1 MSSVQKISRRGP
13 LSHEVTDWLRER
25 IASGQWPR
33 DERIPSEFELMEQLQ
48 VSRGTL
54 REAIK
59 ALSHVGMLEVLR
71 GDGTYVRATNE
82 FDGAAQQVYREHT
95 DTDVLQLRFAL
106 DTQAA
111 RLAALQADELAV
123 AELRALLAERRR
135 AWAAKDVQGWIDADW
150 QFHLVIARA
159 SGNRL
164 LHEVYTSFEDI
175 FHGTKMHQRLIEGF
189 DGCLAAGHEELL
201 HAIEAHDEETAAAT
215 VHANLVYCM
224 SWAQRDLT
232 AHRPR

>member
-1 MSSVQKISRRGP
+1 MSSTQHFSRRGP
-13 LSHEVTDWLRER
+13 LSNEVTDWLRER
-25 IASGQWPR
+25 IVSGQWKR

-59 ALSHVGMLEVLR
+59 ALSHAGMLEVLR
-71 GDGTYVRATNE
+71 GDGTYVRAANE
-82 FDGAAQQVYREHT
+82 FDGAAQQVYREHK

-111 RLAALQADELAV
+111 RLAALRADAGEMAKLREL
-123 AELRALLAERRR
+123 LDDRRR
-135 AWAAKDVQGWIDADW
+135 AWHAGDIQAWIDADW
-150 QFHLVIARA
+150 KFHVVVAEA

-164 LHEVYTSFEDI
+164 LHEVYTSFNDI
-175 FHGTKMHQRLIEGF
+175 FHGTKMHQRLLDGF

-201 HAIEAHDEETAAAT
+201 GAIEARDEKTAAAS
-215 VHANLVYCM
+215 VLANLEYCM
-224 SWAQRDLT
+224 SWAQRD
-232 AHRPR
+232 

>member
-1 MSSVQKISRRGP
+1 MSSTQHFSRRGP

-25 IASGQWPR
+25 IVSGQWKR

-59 ALSHVGMLEVLR
+59 ALSHAGMLEVLR
-71 GDGTYVRATNE
+71 GDGTYVRAANE
-82 FDGAAQQVYREHT
+82 FDGAAQQVYREHK

-111 RLAALQADELAV
+111 RLAALRADAGEMAKLREL
-123 AELRALLAERRR
+123 LDDRRR
-135 AWAAKDVQGWIDADW
+135 AWHAGDIQAWIDADW
-150 QFHLVIARA
+150 KFHLVVAEA

-164 LHEVYTSFEDI
+164 LHEVYTSFNDI
-175 FHGTKMHQRLIEGF
+175 FHGTKMHQRLLDGF

-201 HAIEAHDEETAAAT
+201 GAIEARDEKTAAAS
-215 VHANLVYCM
+215 VLANLEYCM
-224 SWAQRDLT
+224 SWAQRD
-232 AHRPR
+232 

>member
-1 MSSVQKISRRGP
+1 MQHFSRRGP

-25 IASGQWPR
+25 IVSGQWKR

-59 ALSHVGMLEVLR
+59 ALSHAGMLEVLR
-71 GDGTYVRATNE
+71 GDGTYVRAANE
-82 FDGAAQQVYREHT
+82 FDGAAQQVYREHK

-111 RLAALQADELAV
+111 RLAALRADAGEMATLREL
-123 AELRALLAERRR
+123 LDDRRR
-135 AWAAKDVQGWIDADW
+135 AWHAGDIQAWIDADW
-150 QFHLVIARA
+150 KFHLVVAEA

-164 LHEVYTSFEDI
+164 LHEVYTSFNDI
-175 FHGTKMHQRLIEGF
+175 FHGTKMHQRLLDGF

-201 HAIEAHDEETAAAT
+201 GAIEARDEETAAAS
-215 VHANLVYCM
+215 VLANLEYCM
-224 SWAQRDLT
+224 GWAQRG
-232 AHRPR
+232 

>member
-1 MSSVQKISRRGP
+1 MSSMQHFSRRGP

-25 IASGQWPR
+25 IVSGQWKR

-59 ALSHVGMLEVLR
+59 ALSHAGMLEVLR
-71 GDGTYVRATNE
+71 GDGTYVRAANE
-82 FDGAAQQVYREHT
+82 FDGAAQQVYREHK

-111 RLAALQADELAV
+111 RLAALRADAGEMAKLREL
-123 AELRALLAERRR
+123 LDDRRR
-135 AWAAKDVQGWIDADW
+135 AWHAGDIQAWIDADW
-150 QFHLVIARA
+150 KFHLVVAEA

-164 LHEVYTSFEDI
+164 LHEVYTSFNDI
-175 FHGTKMHQRLIEGF
+175 FHGTKMHQRLLDGF

-201 HAIEAHDEETAAAT
+201 GAIEARDEETAAAS
-215 VHANLVYCM
+215 VLANLEYCM
-224 SWAQRDLT
+224 GWAQRG
-232 AHRPR
+232 

>member
-1 MSSVQKISRRGP
+1 MSSAHDFSQRRP
-13 LSHEVTDWLRER
+13 LSRDVTDWLRDR
-25 IASGQWPR
+25 IISGQWPR

-71 GDGTYVRATNE
+71 GDGTYVRATSE
-82 FDGAAQQVYREHT
+82 FDGAAQQVYRQHN

-111 RLAALQADELAV
+111 RLAVLNAEASEVAALREL
-123 AELRALLAERRR
+123 LNERQR
-135 AWAAKDVQGWIDADW
+135 AWQAEDIQGWIDADW
-150 QFHLVIARA
+150 QFHLMIAEA

-164 LHEVYTSFEDI
+164 LHEVYTSFNDI
-175 FHGTKMHQRLIEGF
+175 FHGSKMRHRLLSGF
-189 DGCLAAGHEELL
+189 DGCLEAGHEELL
-201 HAIEAHDEETAAAT
+201 KAIQERDEDLAVST
-215 VHANLVYCM
+215 VHVNLEYCM
-224 SWAQRDLT
+224 SWAQRG
-232 AHRPR
+232 

>member
-1 MSSVQKISRRGP
+1 MSSTQHFSRRGP

-25 IASGQWPR
+25 IVSGQWKR

-59 ALSHVGMLEVLR
+59 ALSHAGMLEVLR
-71 GDGTYVRATNE
+71 GDGTYVRAANE
-82 FDGAAQQVYREHT
+82 FDGAAQQVYREHK

-111 RLAALQADELAV
+111 RLAALRADAGEMAKLREL
-123 AELRALLAERRR
+123 LDDRRR
-135 AWAAKDVQGWIDADW
+135 AWHAGDIQAWIDADW
-150 QFHLVIARA
+150 KFHLVVAEA

-164 LHEVYTSFEDI
+164 LHEVYTSFNDI
-175 FHGTKMHQRLIEGF
+175 FHGTKMHQRLLDGF

-201 HAIEAHDEETAAAT
+201 GAIEARDEKTAAASVLT
-215 VHANLVYCM
+215 NLEYCM
-224 SWAQRDLT
+224 SWAQRD
-232 AHRPR
+232 

>member
-1 MSSVQKISRRGP
+1 MSSTQHFSRRGP

-25 IASGQWPR
+25 IVSGQWKR

-59 ALSHVGMLEVLR
+59 ALSHAGMLEVLR
-71 GDGTYVRATNE
+71 GDGTYVRAANE
-82 FDGAAQQVYREHT
+82 FDGAAQQVYREHK

-111 RLAALQADELAV
+111 RLAALRADAGEMAKLREL
-123 AELRALLAERRR
+123 LDDRRR
-135 AWAAKDVQGWIDADW
+135 AWHAGDIQAWIDADW
-150 QFHLVIARA
+150 KFHLVVAEA
-159 SGNRL
+159 TGNRL
-164 LHEVYTSFEDI
+164 LHEVYTSFNDI
-175 FHGTKMHQRLIEGF
+175 FHGTKMHQRLLDGF

-201 HAIEAHDEETAAAT
+201 GAIEARDEKTAAAS
-215 VHANLVYCM
+215 VLANLEYCM
-224 SWAQRDLT
+224 SWAQRD
-232 AHRPR
+232 

>member
-1 MSSVQKISRRGP
+1 MSSVQNFSRRGP

-25 IASGQWPR
+25 IVSGQWPR
-33 DERIPSEFELMEQLQ
+33 DERIPSEFELMEQLH

-82 FDGAAQQVYREHT
+82 FDGAAQQVYREHK

-111 RLAALQADELAV
+111 RLAALNADARAKAMLREL
-123 AELRALLAERRR
+123 LDERRR
-135 AWAAKDVQGWIDADW
+135 AWQSKDIQGWIDADW
-150 QFHLVIARA
+150 QFHLVVAEA

-164 LHEVYTSFEDI
+164 LHEVYTSFNDI
-175 FHGTKMHQRLIEGF
+175 FHGTKMHQRLLDGF

-201 HAIEAHDEETAAAT
+201 AAIEGRDEEKAAAS
-215 VHANLVYCM
+215 VQANLEYCM
-224 SWAQRDLT
+224 SWAQRS
-232 AHRPR
+232 

>member
-1 MSSVQKISRRGP
+1 MSSTQHFSRRGP

-25 IASGQWPR
+25 IVSGQWKR

-59 ALSHVGMLEVLR
+59 ALSHAGMLEVLR
-71 GDGTYVRATNE
+71 GDGTYVRAANE
-82 FDGAAQQVYREHT
+82 FDGAAQQVYREHK

-111 RLAALQADELAV
+111 RLAALRADAGEMAKLREL
-123 AELRALLAERRR
+123 LDNRRR
-135 AWAAKDVQGWIDADW
+135 AWHDGDIQAWIDADW
-150 QFHLVIARA
+150 KFHLVVAEA

-164 LHEVYTSFEDI
+164 LHEVYTSFNDI
-175 FHGTKMHQRLIEGF
+175 FHGTKMHQRLLDGF

-201 HAIEAHDEETAAAT
+201 GAIEARDEETAAAS
-215 VHANLVYCM
+215 VLANLEYCM
-224 SWAQRDLT
+224 SWAQRG
-232 AHRPR
+232 

>member
-1 MSSVQKISRRGP
+1 MSSMQHFSRRGP

-25 IASGQWPR
+25 IVSGQWKR

-59 ALSHVGMLEVLR
+59 ALSHAGMLEVLR
-71 GDGTYVRATNE
+71 GDGTYVRAANE
-82 FDGAAQQVYREHT
+82 FDGAAQQVYREHK

-111 RLAALQADELAV
+111 RLAALRADAGEMATLREL
-123 AELRALLAERRR
+123 LDDRRR
-135 AWAAKDVQGWIDADW
+135 AWHAGDIQAWIDADW
-150 QFHLVIARA
+150 KFHLVVAEA

-164 LHEVYTSFEDI
+164 LHEVYTSFNDI
-175 FHGTKMHQRLIEGF
+175 FHGTKMHQRLLDGF

-201 HAIEAHDEETAAAT
+201 GAIEARDEETAAAS
-215 VHANLVYCM
+215 VLANLEYCM
-224 SWAQRDLT
+224 GWAQRG
-232 AHRPR
+232 

>member
-1 MSSVQKISRRGP
+1 MSSTQHFSRRGP
-13 LSHEVTDWLRER
+13 LSHEVTDWLREH
-25 IASGQWPR
+25 IVSGQWKR

-59 ALSHVGMLEVLR
+59 ALSHAGMLEVLR
-71 GDGTYVRATNE
+71 GDGTYVRAANE
-82 FDGAAQQVYREHT
+82 FDGAAQQVYREHK

-111 RLAALQADELAV
+111 RLAALRADAGEMAKLREL
-123 AELRALLAERRR
+123 LDDRRR
-135 AWAAKDVQGWIDADW
+135 AWHAGDIQAWIDADW
-150 QFHLVIARA
+150 KFHLVVAEA

-164 LHEVYTSFEDI
+164 LHEVYTSFNDI
-175 FHGTKMHQRLIEGF
+175 FHGTKMHQRLLDGF

-201 HAIEAHDEETAAAT
+201 GAIEARDEETAAAS
-215 VHANLVYCM
+215 VLANLEYCM
-224 SWAQRDLT
+224 SWAQRG
-232 AHRPR
+232 

>member
-1 MSSVQKISRRGP
+1 MHHFSRRGP

-25 IASGQWPR
+25 IVSGQWKR

-59 ALSHVGMLEVLR
+59 ALSHAGMLEVLR
-71 GDGTYVRATNE
+71 GDGTYVRAANE
-82 FDGAAQQVYREHT
+82 FDGAAQQVYREHK

-111 RLAALQADELAV
+111 RLAALRADAGEMAKLREL
-123 AELRALLAERRR
+123 LDDRRR
-135 AWAAKDVQGWIDADW
+135 AWHAGDIQAWIDADW
-150 QFHLVIARA
+150 KFHLVVAEA

-164 LHEVYTSFEDI
+164 LHEVYTSFNDI
-175 FHGTKMHQRLIEGF
+175 FHGTKMHQRLLDGF

-201 HAIEAHDEETAAAT
+201 EAIEARDEETAAAS
-215 VHANLVYCM
+215 VLANLEYCM
-224 SWAQRDLT
+224 SWAQRG
-232 AHRPR
+232 